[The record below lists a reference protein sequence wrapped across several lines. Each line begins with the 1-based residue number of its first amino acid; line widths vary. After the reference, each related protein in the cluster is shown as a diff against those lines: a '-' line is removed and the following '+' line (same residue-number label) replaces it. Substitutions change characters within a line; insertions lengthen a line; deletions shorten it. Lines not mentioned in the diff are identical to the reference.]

1 MINDLPELNDLGAG
15 GDIPAPAMQSQ
26 ARPEIGRP
34 DPVFEQSIANKYIRK
49 THQPP
54 NMDFAPPPQLP
65 PQFEQEV
72 QPQGPVRQGL
82 DPLYDISCLQ
92 ISMHIKNCPVC
103 SKIYNSDKSLYIIFI
118 VLLFILSMLLMKK
131 ILEKN

>member
-15 GDIPAPAMQSQ
+15 GDMPAPPGVPQS
-26 ARPEIGRP
+26 RPEIGRP
-34 DPVFEQSIANKYIRK
+34 DPAFEQSIANKYIRK

-54 NMDFAPPPQLP
+54 NMDFAPVLP
-65 PQFEQEV
+65 SQFEQE
-72 QPQGPVRQGL
+72 QPVAPMRQGM

-118 VLLFILSMLLMKK
+118 VLLFILCMLLMKK
-131 ILEKN
+131 ILEK